1 METSME
7 VPRKVKNRT
16 TARPAGPLLGVCPE
30 DVKSPSRSDVR
41 TPGSLPH
48 CSRRSRRGSKP
59 SVHAGCSQR
68 ADVAHVTG
76 YVHGRIRCPPGPTMA
91 PGGVTLSRVRQ
102 RRGPYDLTRW
112 WNRTKPHVE
121 TECWG
126 LPALQGSGSKG
137 THAQRQDERT
147 GGCDVQHGARS
158 TQDCTAR
165 VQGAERG
172 CGKFSPTMGDCE
184 VLAVAIT
191 SQHMHISSRHV
202 VPLKLKRGEMSM
214 TSQ

>member
-7 VPRKVKNRT
+7 VPPKITNRT

-30 DVKSPSRSDVR
+30 DVKSPSRSHVR

-91 PGGVTLSRVRQ
+91 PGGVMLSRVRQ

-112 WNRTKPHVE
+112 WNRTKPHV
-121 TECWG
+121 
-126 LPALQGSGSKG
+126 
-137 THAQRQDERT
+137 QRRNA
-147 GGCDVQHGARS
+147 GGCRRCRGRGQRACTPSDKMNALGVVMYS
-158 TQDCTAR
+158 TGPAAHRTAPHVCKGLSVGVESSHPPWVTVR
-165 VQGAERG
+165 CWLWQ
-172 CGKFSPTMGDCE
+172 
-184 VLAVAIT
+184 
-191 SQHMHISSRHV
+191 SRHNTCMYQV
-202 VPLKLKRGEMSM
+202 ATLYPSNLNGGRC
-214 TSQ
+214 Q